1 MEVTRTIGKKENVW
15 VQSLVVKE
23 IRGGDKRQFLVKRYL
38 GPSSQHLS
46 DGEDEKCTAVDI
58 CKIRPSR
65 PLNLC
70 AEYELQNIVEV
81 FVGYGWRK
89 GVVKE
94 IHIDNHY
101 KVCFEDTK
109 EQAVFKNSDIRRFME
124 WQNNVW
130 IEAHMVLSRT
140 YILFN
145 FFSSFGNKN
154 H

>member
-23 IRGGDKRQFLVKRYL
+23 IQGGDKREFLVKRYL
-38 GPSSQHLS
+38 SPSSQHLS
-46 DGEDEKCTAVDI
+46 DGEEEKCTAVDI

-65 PLNLC
+65 PLDLC
-70 AEYELQNIVEV
+70 AEYELLNIVEV

-89 GVVKE
+89 GVVRE
-94 IHIDNHY
+94 VDIDNNY

-109 EQAVFKNSDIRRFME
+109 EEAGFKNSDIRRFME

-130 IEAHMVLSRT
+130 VEAHMVPSCT
-140 YILFN
+140 YLLFN
-145 FFSSFGNKN
+145 FFFFFWK
-154 H
+154 

>member
-23 IRGGDKRQFLVKRYL
+23 IQGGDKREFLVKRYL

-46 DGEDEKCTAVDI
+46 DGEEEKCTAVDI

-70 AEYELQNIVEV
+70 AEYELLNIVEV

-89 GVVKE
+89 GVVRE
-94 IHIDNHY
+94 VDIDNNY

-109 EQAVFKNSDIRRFME
+109 EEAVLKTLTLGGSWSGKTMFGLKHIWYFLALIFCSI
-124 WQNNVW
+124 
-130 IEAHMVLSRT
+130 
-140 YILFN
+140 